1 MITYYSGVNMFKKYL
16 NSYTSI
22 HIDDLVDH
30 IYLNINIDRK
40 LRVNF
45 NNISTT
51 GIDSCIFWSEYV

>member
-1 MITYYSGVNMFKKYL
+1 MFKKYL